1 MARNDTN
8 VCKLCRREGVKLFL
22 KGQRCFSEKCAVNRR
37 NYPPGQHV
45 RPRKGTDYGTQLREK
60 QKCKRI
66 YGVLERQF
74 QHYFDIARRQ
84 KGNTGENLLILME
97 RRLDNVLLSLGLA
110 FSRFDA
116 RQMVAHGHVHVN
128 GRRLD
133 IPSYLVRSGDEI
145 SIVGK
150 DKITKKAGDAI
161 EMNKG
166 RPLPSWLEA
175 TPGDQKGRV
184 IQLPKREDVSVE
196 INEQLIVELCS
207 K

>member
-133 IPSYLVRSGDEI
+133 IPSYLVRANDEI
-145 SIVGK
+145 SIKGK
-150 DKITKKAGDAI
+150 EKITKKAGDAI

-166 RPLPSWLEA
+166 RPLPGWLEA
-175 TPGDQKGRV
+175 TPGNHKGRV

>member
-45 RPRKGTDYGTQLREK
+45 RPKKGTDYGTQLREK

-74 QHYFDIARRQ
+74 QHYFSIARRQ

-133 IPSYLVRSGDEI
+133 IPSYLVRAGDEI
-145 SIVGK
+145 AVVGK
-150 DKITKKAGDAI
+150 EKITKKAGDAI

-166 RPLPSWLEA
+166 RPLPTWLEA
-175 TPGDQKGRV
+175 TPNDNKGRV

-196 INEQLIVELCS
+196 LNEQLIVELCS

>member
-1 MARNDTN
+1 MARLDAN

-22 KGQRCFSEKCAVNRR
+22 KGQRCFSEKCGVNRR

-45 RPRKGTDYGTQLREK
+45 RPKKGTDYGTQLREK
-60 QKCKRI
+60 QKCKRV

-74 QHYFDIARRQ
+74 QHYFSVAQRQ
-84 KGNTGENLLILME
+84 KGNTGENLLVLME
-97 RRLDNVLLSLGLA
+97 RRLDNVVLSLGLA

-128 GRRLD
+128 KKRVD
-133 IPSYLVRSGDEI
+133 IAGYLVRPGDEI
-145 SIVGK
+145 EVRGT
-150 DKITKKAGDAI
+150 DKIKKKAGDAI

-166 RPLPSWLEA
+166 RALPAWLEA
-175 TPGDQKGRV
+175 TPTELKGRV

-196 INEQLIVELCS
+196 IQEQLIIELCS